1 MSSDYSLRLE
11 KHSSRGF
18 CLFISNAIWKL
29 GIVAI
34 LSTSSVSQMIHLQQI
49 SSEAFSKERK
59 FLKKFPSHK
68 GLKLNIPALTS

>member
-11 KHSSRGF
+11 KHSFRGF

-49 SSEAFSKERK
+49 PSEAFSKERK

-68 GLKLNIPALTS
+68 GFKLNIPALTS